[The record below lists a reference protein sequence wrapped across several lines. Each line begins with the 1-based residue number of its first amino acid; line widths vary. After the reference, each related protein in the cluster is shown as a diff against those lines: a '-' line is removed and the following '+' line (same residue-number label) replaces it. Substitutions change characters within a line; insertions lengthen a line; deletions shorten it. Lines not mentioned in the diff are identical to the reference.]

1 MNQPIHDFH
10 AQNKIKKKSLIF
22 SGTLLSSRKDYTHT
36 LMVTREAS
44 RKQFEKNGTR
54 LLFPITGRG
63 SFTDLRSERQTRRII
78 EIPHNGRSCFS
89 LHPPGSTTPSTCVY
103 NPEASARAHAP
114 TLETFK
120 KIPCVYRHIVWS
132 LLSNDSAYCVTDFCL
147 DHKWKGN
154 TYKRFDVQASTL
166 NIILHFMFKEVINQV
181 VRI

>member
-10 AQNKIKKKSLIF
+10 ARNKIKKKSLIF
-22 SGTLLSSRKDYTHT
+22 SGTLLSSRKDYTLWWSHGK
-36 LMVTREAS
+36 LRENNS
-44 RKQFEKNGTR
+44 RKME